1 MVCPNKYFKK
11 KKRKGRVMGMMGQTS
26 RWDRV
31 GDRRR
36 QTRTDMN
43 THKQGQPGSG
53 ATTHREKTSYPDE
66 EGERRPRNI
75 QREKEG
81 LPWWAGG

>member
-1 MVCPNKYFKK
+1 
-11 KKRKGRVMGMMGQTS
+11 MGTMGQTS

-31 GDRRR
+31 RDRGR

-53 ATTHREKTSYPDE
+53 TTTHREETSYPDG
-66 EGERRPRNI
+66 EGETTAQHAKRERGASPVGRRLRIRPPM
-75 QREKEG
+75 QRA
-81 LPWWAGG
+81 LV